1 MLAKNQFKQGIKQG
15 IPIFLAYFPIAI
27 TYGVIASQAGLSLLE
42 LTSMSIL
49 VYGGAA
55 QFMAINMLSLHIGAI
70 EIVLATFV
78 INFRHFVMGL
88 AFAHRQAHIPVR
100 WKMGLSLGLTDETF
114 AVTAVEDRE
123 AKQPKRQFFY
133 LGLFLISYSSW
144 VVGSFLG
151 GFVGDIIPDSISQ
164 SFGIALF
171 AMFIALLI
179 PSVKTNY
186 LYGIVALLAM
196 VINYGLSQFL
206 QEGWSIVLATILAS
220 LVGFVFLRRRV

>member
-100 WKMGLSLGLTDETF
+100 WKMGLSLGLTDEKIGR
-114 AVTAVEDRE
+114 ASCRE
-123 AKQPKRQFFY
+123 R
-133 LGLFLISYSSW
+133 
-144 VVGSFLG
+144 
-151 GFVGDIIPDSISQ
+151 
-164 SFGIALF
+164 
-171 AMFIALLI
+171 
-179 PSVKTNY
+179 
-186 LYGIVALLAM
+186 
-196 VINYGLSQFL
+196 
-206 QEGWSIVLATILAS
+206 
-220 LVGFVFLRRRV
+220 

>member
-1 MLAKNQFKQGIKQG
+1 MHYL
-15 IPIFLAYFPIAI
+15 
-27 TYGVIASQAGLSLLE
+27 LSLVSCSPRIRLP
-42 LTSMSIL
+42 
-49 VYGGAA
+49 
-55 QFMAINMLSLHIGAI
+55 FLSKLFPYTT
-70 EIVLATFV
+70 L
-78 INFRHFVMGL
+78 FR
-88 AFAHRQAHIPVR
+88 
-100 WKMGLSLGLTDETF
+100 S
-114 AVTAVEDRE
+114 
-123 AKQPKRQFFY
+123 
-133 LGLFLISYSSW
+133 FLISYSSW